1 LDPGSGRKSLSK
13 EPRFTDSTTY
23 PDATDWTI
31 SDVADFFI
39 SAGFLEQAE
48 IFRDQVDHHFTF
60 TSVFIDYFCISS
72 LLVLVLSVW
81 NLLPV

>member
-1 LDPGSGRKSLSK
+1 MDPGSGRKHLSK
-13 EPRFTDSTTY
+13 EPRFTNSTTY

-48 IFRDQVDHHFTF
+48 IFRDQVDHHLLIF
-60 TSVFIDYFCISS
+60 VNIFIDVRKKCES
-72 LLVLVLSVW
+72 LC
-81 NLLPV
+81 NDKC